1 MNPKDKQAKQEE
13 DRHAKGFTHAAA
25 FVQGRFRTA
34 AAKRGFAST
43 RILTHWPEV
52 AGAEIAAMS
61 QPMAVRFDKAKHE
74 SVLTLLTV
82 GAFAQQLSMS
92 APLILERVNAEFGF
106 QAVDRVRVTQSW
118 KGEKAKPAALQ
129 QPGARPTDPPQSADR
144 LSAEIVDQI
153 EDAALRKSLSELGRT
168 IAGRSQQNKGE
179 NT

>member
-1 MNPKDKQAKQEE
+1 MKPKDKQAEQEK

-25 FVQGRFRTA
+25 FVKGRFRTA

-61 QPMAVRFDKAKHE
+61 QPMAVRFDKAKRE
-74 SVLTLLTV
+74 NVLTLLTT

-106 QAVDRVRVTQSW
+106 RAVDRVRVTQSW
-118 KGEKAKPAALQ
+118 KGQRAKPAALL
-129 QPGARPTDPPQSADR
+129 QPVARQTDPPGSADL
-144 LSAEIVDQI
+144 LSAEIVHEI
-153 EDAALRKSLSELGRT
+153 EDAALRNSLSELGRS
-168 IAGRSQQNKGE
+168 IVARSKQNKGE
-179 NT
+179 YT